1 MMSVFFRVVGAV
13 QVLLGLSYLFFP
25 TELLR
30 QMGHSVPALDL
41 NYPLGMLAARF
52 LAYGAGFWLVSRQP
66 GRHALWIALMAWIQA
81 IDFGVGAFY
90 TVTGVV
96 PWQLS
101 VFPMFNAL
109 WIGAVCAG
117 WYLRQSARHPLLASG
132 TRA

>member
-13 QVLLGLSYLFFP
+13 QVLLGLGYLFFP

-90 TVTGVV
+90 TATGVV

-101 VFPMFNAL
+101 AFPMFNAL
-109 WIGAVCAG
+109 WIGVVCAG
-117 WYLRQSARHPLLASG
+117 WYLRQSTPRALVASG